1 MGILLNIATT
11 CIRTSDG
18 RREPATASL
27 RQSFLYT
34 TPRCG
39 YVPTQTSDAL
49 SEEANRSANC
59 KSLFAIWRTAPRT
72 AKAIPP
78 FGEPF
83 RELQEP
89 FCHLANRSANCKS
102 HSAIWRTV
110 PRTARAISPFGE
122 PLRELQE
129 PFRHLANRS
138 ASCKSLFAIG
148 RTVPRTARAISP
160 FGEPFR
166 ELQEPFRHLAN
177 CSANCKTLITRT
189 MGGHTIVI
197 SHINISR

>member
-1 MGILLNIATT
+1 MGFLSNIATT

-27 RQSFLYT
+27 RQSFLRT

-59 KSLFAIWRTAPRT
+59 KSLFAIWRTVPRT
-72 AKAIPP
+72 ARAFPP

-102 HSAIWRTV
+102 LSAIWRTV
-110 PRTARAISPFGE
+110 PRTARAFLPFGE

-138 ASCKSLFAIG
+138 ANYKSFSAIW
-148 RTVPRTARAISP
+148 RTVPRTARHLSP
-160 FGEPFR
+160 EQW
-166 ELQEPFRHLAN
+166 EDIQ
-177 CSANCKTLITRT
+177 S
-189 MGGHTIVI
+189 
-197 SHINISR
+197 

>member
-1 MGILLNIATT
+1 MGFLSNIATT

-27 RQSFLYT
+27 RQSFLCT

-39 YVPTQTSDAL
+39 YVPTQTSYAL
-49 SEEANRSANC
+49 SGEANRSANC
-59 KSLFAIWRTAPRT
+59 KSLSAIWRTAPRT
-72 AKAIPP
+72 ARAFSPFGEPLRELQEPFCHLANRSANCKSLSAIWRTVPRTARAFPP

-102 HSAIWRTV
+102 HFAIWRTV
-110 PRTARAISPFGE
+110 PRTARAF
-122 PLRELQE
+122 L
-129 PFRHLANRS
+129 
-138 ASCKSLFAIG
+138 
-148 RTVPRTARAISP
+148 P

-166 ELQEPFRHLAN
+166 ELQDAYHPNNGKTYN
-177 CSANCKTLITRT
+177 CNFTY
-189 MGGHTIVI
+189 
-197 SHINISR
+197 

>member
-49 SEEANRSANC
+49 SEGAN
-59 KSLFAIWRTAPRT
+59 L
-72 AKAIPP
+72 
-78 FGEPF
+78 
-83 RELQEP
+83 
-89 FCHLANRSANCKS
+89 SANCKS
-102 HSAIWRTV
+102 HSAIWRTS
-110 PRTARAISPFGE
+110 PRA
-122 PLRELQE
+122 
-129 PFRHLANRS
+129 
-138 ASCKSLFAIG
+138 
-148 RTVPRTARAISP
+148 ARAISP

-177 CSANCKTLITRT
+177 RSANCKSLSAIWRT
-189 MGGHTIVI
+189 VPRTARAFSPFGEPFRELQEPFCHLANLSANCK
-197 SHINISR
+197 SHSAIWRTAPRTARRLSPEQWEDIQL